1 MDKPIVRIGLP
12 DIETFVYLLAAL
24 YICPPDVV
32 LKVYTLYQDDIV
44 KQLNIDPSMLLCVEA
59 ARAAR
64 KMHKFDRLMLTMF
77 VQFTSRQISINVV

>member
-32 LKVYTLYQDDIV
+32 LTVYTLYQDDIV
-44 KQLNIDPSMLLCVEA
+44 KQLNIDPSTL
-59 ARAAR
+59 
-64 KMHKFDRLMLTMF
+64 
-77 VQFTSRQISINVV
+77 